1 MEIHPK
7 KFMKFGCD
15 YCKSEF
21 SSCQSKCNHIKKFH
35 NNSITKMSILSRNE
49 HKVYEKDVTNNNNEM
64 KFKCSRCEKMY
75 KHIQSKNRHEK
86 KCNDL
91 NLVLMKKEITV
102 LKKEIDTLKKKEG
115 DTLKKKEIPTSSIIE
130 KKASKMQQNNING
143 KKNNVSI
150 VNGNVINNFNNDNLS
165 FITPEFFKE
174 LLKEMLFEEDF
185 PNVIPK
191 VIEEVKFNKEHPE
204 NHNFKLNNTKS
215 KKGDIFNN
223 DGWKKI
229 HEKDCIDFLT
239 KRGYQIYKKLSET
252 HQNQINGRYIEPN
265 DNFNEQFLTGKI
277 IDKTNEN
284 VKKTAIKGTDNIK
297 LQTREELEEE
307 LSKELVI

>member
-1 MEIHPK
+1 MEE
-7 KFMKFGCD
+7 KFTEYKCEFCN
-15 YCKSEF
+15 SEF
-21 SSCQSKCNHIKKFH
+21 VSRQSRCNHIRKFH
-35 NNSITKMSILSRNE
+35 KTDDKPNDKHDKHKNVYQMNNNE
-49 HKVYEKDVTNNNNEM
+49 HKTYNCVKCNK
-64 KFKCSRCEKMY
+64 KFSYYQSRW
-75 KHIQSKNRHEK
+75 RHEK
-86 KCNDL
+86 ICTNKIE
-91 NLVLMKKEITV
+91 LMEQQILV
-102 LKKEIDTLKKKEG
+102 LKKEV
-115 DTLKKKEIPTSSIIE
+115 DTLKKKEIPTSNIIE

-143 KKNNVSI
+143 EKNNVSI

-165 FITPEFFKE
+165 FITPEFFKG

-215 KKGDIFNN
+215 KKGEIFNN
-223 DGWKKI
+223 DGWKKV